1 MRNVHRTVGEEEEEE
16 AGAENWFQRLPDDV
30 VLHIFGKL
38 SDVKWLCRCFVVAK
52 RFSSLIPLV
61 QTVSFVTKTWNSDF
75 SIEDGDLQGTI
86 FLGKFSEFLT
96 NNFRLAFLPSPRL
109 NFNDVVFHLKQIEF
123 LNIEF
128 PSHFNA
134 DNDSVFK
141 WGANFTTNILESF
154 TFLYAASLSKTDE
167 EKDRKETKNEI
178 AQDELFR
185 RLNISLD
192 CFKNALLR
200 SGILS
205 CAVRTCLML
214 QSITITD
221 SNNKG
226 VKLCLAGEKLVQC
239 RNTLEVSPTIS
250 SEKFGLWALENM
262 RGGYVPVLQLPIS
275 GYVMKGVTIVE
286 VCAFDDTSM
295 LDAFAEE
302 KGVFSEAVVQILE
315 KHKGSIKA
323 LF

>member
-1 MRNVHRTVGEEEEEE
+1 MSNVHRTVGEEE
-16 AGAENWFQRLPDDV
+16 AGVENWFQRLPDDV

-52 RFSSLIPLV
+52 RFSALIPLV
-61 QTVSFVTKTWNSDF
+61 QTVSFVTKTWNSVF
-75 SIEDGDLQGTI
+75 SIEEGDLQGTI
-86 FLGKFSEFLT
+86 FLGKFSGFLT
-96 NNFRLAFLPSPRL
+96 NNFKLTRLPSQRL
-109 NFNDVVFHLKQIEF
+109 NFHDVVFRLKQIES
-123 LNIEF
+123 LNIEL

-134 DNDSVFK
+134 NNDSVFK
-141 WGANFTTNILESF
+141 WGANFTTTILESF

-167 EKDRKETKNEI
+167 EKDRKETENEI
-178 AQDELFR
+178 TQDELVR
-185 RLNISLD
+185 RVNLALD
-192 CFKNALLR
+192 CFKNAMLR

-205 CAVRTCLML
+205 CAVRTCSML

-221 SNNKG
+221 LKNKG

-250 SEKFGLWALENM
+250 SENFGLWALENM

-275 GYVMKGVTIVE
+275 GYVMKGVTIVDFNKF
-286 VCAFDDTSM
+286 AFDDTSM